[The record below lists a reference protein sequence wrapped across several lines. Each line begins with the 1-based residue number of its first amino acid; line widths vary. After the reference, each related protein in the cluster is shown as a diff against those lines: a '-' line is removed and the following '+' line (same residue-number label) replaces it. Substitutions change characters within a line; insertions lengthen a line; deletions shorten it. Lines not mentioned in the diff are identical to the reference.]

1 MSYKIDKTYALS
13 GPEGDSRK
21 TSNKFIILHDVGV
34 STGAAANASY
44 FKHNWNSAS
53 AYTAFV
59 VGDGGK
65 VFQVGTPGYVQWGAG
80 STANAQS
87 PVQIE
92 LGRTT
97 SKSQFK
103 KDYAAYIELA
113 RDMAKKYSI
122 PLTLDAGG
130 ASTPGV
136 KTHRWVTD
144 HIWGSHVDPYGYLS
158 SMGISKAQLQHDIVH
173 GVSGSAT
180 TTTKSKPSTS
190 GSTYTVK
197 KGDSWWKIATDHK
210 TTVAKLTALNGKK
223 ATAVIHPGDKIKLSG
238 SVGHTYYTVKKGDSL
253 WAIATAHKITVAKLC
268 SLNGF
273 TSKHVIHPGDKVAI
287 K

>member
-21 TSNKFIILHDVGV
+21 ASNKFIILHDVGV
-34 STGAAANASY
+34 ASGAEANARY
-44 FKHNWNSAS
+44 FKNNWNT
-53 AYTAFV
+53 AYTAFT

-65 VFQVGTPGYVQWGAG
+65 VFQIGTPGYVQWGAG

-97 SKSQFK
+97 SKAQFK
-103 KDYAAYIELA
+103 KDYASYIELA
-113 RDMAKKYSI
+113 RDMAKKYDI

-158 SMGISKAQLQHDIVH
+158 SMGISKAQLQKDIKN
-173 GVSGSAT
+173 GISGSAT
-180 TTTKSKPSTS
+180 TTKPKTSTS
-190 GSTYTVK
+190 STYTVK
-197 KGDSWWKIATDHK
+197 KGDSWWKIATDHG
-210 TTVAKLTALNGKK
+210 TTVAKLTKLNGKK
-223 ATAVIHPGDKIKLSG
+223 ATSVIHPGDKIKLSG
-238 SVGHTYYTVKKGDSL
+238 GSSHTYYTVKKGDSL
-253 WAIATAHKITVAKLC
+253 WAIATKHKITVVKLC
-268 SLNGF
+268 GLNGF
-273 TSKHVIHPGDKVAI
+273 TINHMLYPGDKI
-287 K
+287 KLK